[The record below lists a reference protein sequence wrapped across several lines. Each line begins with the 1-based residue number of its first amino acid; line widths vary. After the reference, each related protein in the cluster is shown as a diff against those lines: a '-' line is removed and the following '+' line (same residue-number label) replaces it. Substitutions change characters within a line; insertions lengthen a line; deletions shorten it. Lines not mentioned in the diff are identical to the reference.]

1 VKFDRFISGLRRD
14 RPALGVSGKIRP
26 SLGILQRDPTAPM
39 VFYGET
45 DRPLVFPA
53 RSDRPGDLRQVSTIS
68 LINYFCFDKLTVD
81 PPISLREGVR
91 R

>member
-1 VKFDRFISGLRRD
+1 
-14 RPALGVSGKIRP
+14 
-26 SLGILQRDPTAPM
+26 LQRDPTAPM

-68 LINYFCFDKLTVD
+68 LLNYFCFDKLTVD

-91 R
+91 RKIEATLNCSHKTCFHVFCEQ